1 METRGTLFPAEAI
14 GGQVKAGRSDPPRP
28 RLSCSSGLPGGV
40 SQSRLTLRVCPY
52 EGRTIDGR
60 SQMAVGSAFPKG
72 PTMLQRLRK
81 SRKAEKGALG
91 PQAGPELQG

>member
-1 METRGTLFPAEAI
+1 M
-14 GGQVKAGRSDPPRP
+14 
-28 RLSCSSGLPGGV
+28 
-40 SQSRLTLRVCPY
+40 CPY